1 MTEAYLRIHPKR
13 RVSEQDKKIA
23 DQSKQL
29 RNYNAWK
36 RSQAEAIL
44 RGKYGEQ
51 WRALAKILRSMTL
64 PETVYLPEYIGRQT
78 WLLDAERAVREIAL
92 TMIDGAIIRLRIRDG
107 RSPMDDAMPG
117 QPLTVFEQIRVLLK
131 L

>member
-1 MTEAYLRIHPKR
+1 MTEITLRRPR
-13 RVSEQDKKIA
+13 RRASEQDKKIA

-36 RSQAEAIL
+36 RNQFETMA
-44 RGKYGEQ
+44 RGKYGQ
-51 WRALAKILRSMTL
+51 HWQALIKILRSMTL
-64 PETVYLPEYIGRQT
+64 PETVYLPEYIERQA
-78 WLLDAERAVREIAL
+78 WLRDADREVREIAL
-92 TMIDGAIIRLRIRDG
+92 TAIDGAIIRLRIRDG

-117 QPLTVFEQIRVLLK
+117 EPPTVFEQIRVLLK